1 MIKATL
7 KERYISSENGI
18 AHERI
23 KELIHETRIF
33 SSEAKFEEWIRTFK
47 HQLWQDDPAKV
58 KLVEGIYV
66 DKQNIKVDDITPP
79 VKLSQYATF
88 RRGVSY
94 YYASDR
100 EKEGALVS

>member
-18 AHERI
+18 AHEQVKKI
-23 KELIHETRIF
+23 VHETRIF
-33 SSEAKFEEWIRTFK
+33 SSEAKFDEWLQTFK

-58 KLVEGIYV
+58 KLVKGIYV
-66 DKQNIKVDDITPP
+66 VKQDIKVDDTTPP
-79 VKLSQYATF
+79 PKLRQYATF

-94 YYASDR
+94 YYAADQERKGS
-100 EKEGALVS
+100 LVT